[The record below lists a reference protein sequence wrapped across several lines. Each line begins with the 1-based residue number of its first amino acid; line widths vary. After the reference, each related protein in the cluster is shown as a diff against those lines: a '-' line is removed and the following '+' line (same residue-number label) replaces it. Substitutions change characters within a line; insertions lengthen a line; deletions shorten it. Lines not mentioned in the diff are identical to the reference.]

1 MPTDADPQDK
11 KDYTLNWAGS
21 APGPR
26 LVDGETISTSTWT
39 VPAGITQPVGSPAT
53 NTTTTTTIWLTG
65 GTAGVHY
72 KVTNHVVTS
81 QGREYDWS
89 IVVQVKNQ

>member
-1 MPTDADPQDK
+1 MPNDADPQDK
-11 KDYTLNWAGS
+11 KDYTVNWAS
-21 APGPR
+21 R
-26 LVDGETISTSTWT
+26 LADAETITTSTWT
-39 VPAGITQPVGSPAT
+39 VPTGITQPVGSPAT
-53 NTTTTTTIWLTG
+53 NTTTTATIWLTG